1 MSKFFVIFAKILLI
15 VMKEEKL
22 RASELLEQNVKQIAR
37 VQHRSLAQ
45 IAKEMG
51 ISAPSLTHLLKGNP
65 QLDRIQKIA
74 DTLNVPI
81 SALFRDVNSI
91 EGVLFVNGVAK
102 IIRSKNDLET
112 ISSNQLKVKVGSQL
126 KIGG

>member
-1 MSKFFVIFAKILLI
+1 
-15 VMKEEKL
+15 MKEERT
-22 RASELLEQNVKQIAR
+22 RAAEMLEKNVKNIALE
-37 VQHRSLAQ
+37 QHRSLAI

-102 IIRSKNDLET
+102 IIRSKDDLKKISNPQIT
-112 ISSNQLKVKVGSQL
+112 IKVGTV
-126 KIGG
+126 K